1 LHLSRESLTG
11 SRSSSSSNEDGFGLL
26 KNLPAEQLELLANC
40 DIRYSLPSQGLPAVP
55 TAAVTQQLGLKLP
68 QQTPPHHHQRRAV
81 VKPVSKHFEVRPLH
95 PPPVTNIPA
104 VNSSCSPKAVVT
116 QASAAKSW
124 PLCGSSNV
132 PSSEPD
138 RLAHVRNLMR
148 GEQGPWS
155 SGTSGAMP
163 GSYSHIFL
171 RFYEEF
177 VQLTLAVPSARLTGS
192 LSPPGRHRE
201 DALFARLNSFRL
213 VVPHLQKS
221 VYDT

>member
-1 LHLSRESLTG
+1 MT
-11 SRSSSSSNEDGFGLL
+11 D
-26 KNLPAEQLELLANC
+26 
-40 DIRYSLPSQGLPAVP
+40 
-55 TAAVTQQLGLKLP
+55 
-68 QQTPPHHHQRRAV
+68 
-81 VKPVSKHFEVRPLH
+81 
-95 PPPVTNIPA
+95 IPA

-124 PLCGSSNV
+124 PLSGSSNV
-132 PSSEPD
+132 SSEPD

-148 GEQGPWS
+148 GEQGPGS
-155 SGTSGAMP
+155 STSGSMP

-201 DALFARLNSFRL
+201 DALFARLNSFQSFRL
-213 VVPHLQKS
+213 VVLNLQKRLYGTVPKKIRIRMDS
-221 VYDT
+221 H